1 MSTEVLWDEIVPG
14 GSNWSH
20 VLKRGTALRLTDVEG
35 EANVSAIF
43 LNFEIPA
50 ERYNFADTLKAQH
63 TARLTRG
70 HVLMTDMGRV
80 LCSIVE
86 DTVGWHDPIGGHSSA
101 ATIRARYGEKRYQEH
116 RNSFY
121 RNARDL
127 FLIDLEKHGLT
138 PESLMAGVNFFSRV
152 DVDAEGRMSFH
163 PGNSKPGGQVV
174 LRAEMNTLVILNT
187 CPHPLNP
194 APEYPRK
201 PVHLSI
207 ERAAPPG
214 PDDYCRNFRPENGRA
229 FTLTERYFL

>member
-1 MSTEVLWDEIVPG
+1 MNREVLWEETVPG

-20 VLKRGTALRLTDVEG
+20 VLKRGTALRMTDVEG
-35 EANVSAIF
+35 GANVSAIF

-63 TARLTRG
+63 TAKLTRG

-86 DTVGWHDPIGGHSSA
+86 DSVGWHDPIGGASSA
-101 ATIRARYGEKRYQEH
+101 ASVRERYGARRYQEY
-116 RNSFY
+116 RNDYY

-127 FLIDLEKHGLT
+127 FLVDLEKYGLT
-138 PESLMAGVNFFSRV
+138 PESLMACVNFFSRV
-152 DVDAEGRMSFH
+152 DVDAEGGMSFH
-163 PGNSKPGGQVV
+163 EGNSKAGDQVV

-187 CPHPLNP
+187 CPHPMNP
-194 APEYPRK
+194 ATEYPRR
-201 PVHLSI
+201 PVQLSI
-207 ERAAPPG
+207 EKVAAPG
-214 PDDYCRNFRPENGRA
+214 PEDYCRNFRPENGRA